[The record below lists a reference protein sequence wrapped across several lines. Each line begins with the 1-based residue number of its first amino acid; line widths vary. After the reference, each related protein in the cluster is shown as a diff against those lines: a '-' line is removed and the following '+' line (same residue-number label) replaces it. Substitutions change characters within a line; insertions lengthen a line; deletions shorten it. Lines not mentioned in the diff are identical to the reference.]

1 MITRLSHVA
10 LGVSDSAR
18 MLDFYGGLFGVVEV
32 ERRGETLYLSG
43 GTKGGF
49 DLSLEAGEPGVD
61 HFAFAV
67 RDAAALVEAGKR
79 LAAAG
84 VDASNLAAG
93 SEPGIEAGIAFA
105 LPSGHAVELVL
116 ESDRQAFRPTASIPA
131 PHHQGAGPVP
141 LEHIT
146 LNCGDVQVTAEF
158 LIGVLGLRLSESIRP
173 DGSNWFNAF
182 LRAGHR
188 HHDVAF
194 FASDDGDVPG
204 LNHFCFAVPAVE
216 DLVRV
221 ADLAAGMGIVLDCSI
236 GRHVN
241 GNNVF
246 IYLKDPEGNRV
257 EVNTDMA
264 EIDPAAPPRIGSKME
279 FDVWRES
286 IPPAMLTASRCRDAR
301 VAGGV

>member
-10 LGVSDSAR
+10 LAVADEAR
-18 MLDFYGGLFGVVEV
+18 MLDFYGHLFGVVEV
-32 ERRGETLYLSG
+32 GRRGDTTYLSG
-43 GTKGGF
+43 GTKGAF
-49 DLSLEAGEPGVD
+49 DLSFGPGEAGVD

-67 RDAAALVEAGKR
+67 TGAEALEQAGAR

-84 VDASNLAAG
+84 VAVSEDAASE
-93 SEPGIEAGIAFA
+93 EPGIERSIGFA
-105 LPSGHAVELVL
+105 LPSGHAVELVV
-116 ESDRQAFRPTASIPA
+116 ESDPQVFRPTASIPTR
-131 PHHQGAGPVP
+131 HHQGAGPVP
-141 LEHIT
+141 LEHVT
-146 LNCGDVQVTAEF
+146 LNCGDVALTAEF
-158 LIGVLGLRLSESIRP
+158 LIEVLGLRLSESIRP
-173 DGSNWFNAF
+173 DGSAWFNAF

-194 FASDDGDVPG
+194 FAEEEDVPG
-204 LNHFCFAVPAVE
+204 LNHLCFAVPAVE

-221 ADLAAGMGIVLDCSI
+221 ADLAAGMGIVLDCSM

-246 IYLKDPEGNRV
+246 IYFKDPDGNRV

-264 EIDPAAPPRIGSKME
+264 EIDPAAPPRIGTEME

-286 IPPAMLTASRCRDAR
+286 IPPAMLSASPCRDAR
-301 VAGGV
+301 LGGGA